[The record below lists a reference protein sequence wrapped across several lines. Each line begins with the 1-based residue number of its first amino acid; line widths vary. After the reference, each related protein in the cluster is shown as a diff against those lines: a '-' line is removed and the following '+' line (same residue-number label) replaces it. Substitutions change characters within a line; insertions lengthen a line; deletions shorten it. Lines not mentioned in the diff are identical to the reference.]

1 MRTHARARA
10 RAPTLS
16 PEPLPPTAPAACIAS
31 AASLTSAP
39 PLSLSLSLARPARSW
54 AELDKLAGL
63 SSLREVLFTGNPIY
77 DGMEKSAAKLQVLK
91 RLPNLA
97 KIDNDMVSPGERDA
111 AKAL

>member
-16 PEPLPPTAPAACIAS
+16 PEPLPPAAPAACIAS

-39 PLSLSLSLARPARSW
+39 PLSLSLARPARSW

-77 DGMEKSAAKLQVLK
+77 DGMEKAQAKLQVLK

>member
-1 MRTHARARA
+1 M
-10 RAPTLS
+10 
-16 PEPLPPTAPAACIAS
+16 
-31 AASLTSAP
+31 
-39 PLSLSLSLARPARSW
+39 
-54 AELDKLAGL
+54 
-63 SSLREVLFTGNPIY
+63 LFTGNPIY

>member
-16 PEPLPPTAPAACIAS
+16 PELLPPAAPAACLAS

-39 PLSLSLSLARPARSW
+39 PLSLSLARPARSW

>member
-1 MRTHARARA
+1 MATPDTAAFGGRLAGSSSTD
-10 RAPTLS
+10 PS
-16 PEPLPPTAPAACIAS
+16 PHPCLP
-31 AASLTSAP
+31 
-39 PLSLSLSLARPARSW
+39 RARSW

-63 SSLREVLFTGNPIY
+63 GSLREVLFTGNPIY
-77 DGMEKSAAKLQVLK
+77 DGMEKAQAKLQVLK